1 MVQLGPLD
9 LCVYRATNMLT
20 SKTFKVGF
28 CARKKDVE
36 KCVWSLGD
44 WLCQLDEL
52 TLVPEQRS
60 FPSCGACTR
69 RGILWHFYLSWFLG
83 DFWFFGGFFLPLSV
97 FEWQWKVREIRKLQ
111 RNLNP
116 SVTWIHPLADVL
128 ETKWPLNLWWLRAD
142 HASGMERTAL
152 MPSPQEEFKR
162 NIMSSSPI
170 CSILLVFLKLIRN
183 YMLPWK

>member
-1 MVQLGPLD
+1 MIAGNSSFHIHDFFREIFSFLVATVLFFFFSTAAFPKVSSTNGNQLNLVALFWRKWYTMVQLGPVD

-20 SKTFKVGF
+20 SKIFKVSF
-28 CARKKDVE
+28 CARKRDVE

-83 DFWFFGGFFLPLSV
+83 DFWVFWVFFSLCLC
-97 FEWQWKVREIRKLQ
+97 
-111 RNLNP
+111 LNGNER
-116 SVTWIHPLADVL
+116 WG
-128 ETKWPLNLWWLRAD
+128 R
-142 HASGMERTAL
+142 SGSCRG
-152 MPSPQEEFKR
+152 
-162 NIMSSSPI
+162 I
-170 CSILLVFLKLIRN
+170 
-183 YMLPWK
+183 